1 MELNKIILIITMYC
15 AAVFIVTVITC
26 LIATVLKKRLYRY
39 LVWLMYVI
47 ILVTLVYSV
56 MRLA

>member
-15 AAVFIVTVITC
+15 AAVFIATVITC